1 MQKIVS
7 LTFLL
12 PTMVP
17 ALTSRW
23 SSSHPLR
30 PQRPRAEA
38 NKENLQLN
46 PGSFCLSAVWPKQCK
61 RETQTAETNSQMM
74 QKTCDPVRTS
84 SELPLLSDQ
93 TCSHPGWVRSSPR
106 HFFFVCLFF
115 LNDCL
120 WTHHR
125 FLWGEGK
132 CVFSIGLSF
141 FFRLYH
147 PGEKEQ
153 FGPPVSNR
161 S

>member
-7 LTFLL
+7 VIFLL
-12 PTMVP
+12 PMMVP
-17 ALTSRW
+17 AVTSRW
-23 SSSHPLR
+23 SSSHPFR

-46 PGSFCLSAVWPKQCK
+46 PGSFRFSAVRPKQCK

-84 SELPLLSDQ
+84 FAFGPDVFPSRLGPVPLLF
-93 TCSHPGWVRSSPR
+93 SS
-106 HFFFVCLFF
+106 FFFLFSF

-125 FLWGEGK
+125 FLWGGGG
-132 CVFSIGLSF
+132 VFHWIVVF
-141 FFRLYH
+141 FFSVLITH